1 MPRDTSIRSVL
12 VIGSGPIVIGQAC
25 EFDYSGTQAIKVLKK
40 EGLRV
45 SLVNSNPATIMTDPE
60 YADRTYIEPLTP
72 EALEAVLERERP
84 DALLPTVGGQT
95 ALNLAVELSRRG
107 VLDRLGVR
115 LIGASRRA
123 VEVGEDR
130 QLFKEAMARIGLDVP
145 TSGFATN
152 LAEARAVL
160 ELTGL
165 PAVIRPSFTLGGTG
179 GGIAYNREEFEELAE
194 RGIDLSPVHQVL
206 IEESVLGWK
215 EFELEVMRDKAD
227 NFVVICSIENFDPM
241 GIHTG
246 DSVTVA
252 PAQTLTD
259 REYQVM
265 RNAARAII
273 REVGVETGGS
283 NIQFAVDPKSGRLT
297 VIEMNP
303 RVSRS
308 SALASKATGF
318 PIAKIAALL
327 AIGYHLDEIQ
337 NDITRVTPASFEPV
351 IDYVVVK
358 IPRWAFEKFK
368 DASPTLGT
376 QMKSVGEVMAI
387 GRTFKEA
394 LQKGLRG
401 LETGVSGFARTD
413 LDDALIKPKL
423 LHADPDRI
431 FYVKR
436 ALDLGW
442 KHDEIYRMTGI
453 DPWFLDQLQQ
463 IVDLEKQMVAGLG
476 KELEAIA
483 KASGGVGASYGQASP
498 APEATGS
505 GGTGGLPGRVPG
517 RAEGL
522 VMGSRPPAETLAL
535 GGDAPLLLEAKRMG
549 FSDVRLAQ
557 IAGRTEAQV
566 RAARKA
572 KGIVPVY
579 KRVDTCSAEFESFTP
594 YLYSTYE
601 RECEA
606 APTERKKV
614 VILGSGPN
622 RIGQGIEFDYCC
634 CHAAFAFKEEGFET
648 IMVNCNPETVSTDY
662 DTSDRLYFE
671 PLAFEDVMNVLEKEK
686 PEGVVVQFGG
696 QTPLRLSVPLHE
708 AGVKILGT
716 SPDATD
722 VAEDR
727 KRFSALLDELDIKQP
742 ESGTAT
748 SLEEAKVVAD
758 RIGYPVLVR
767 PSYVLGGR
775 AMAIVYDAGRLEQYV
790 REAVKAS
797 PEHPIL
803 VDRFLEDAFEVDVDA
818 LGDGERVVIGGI
830 LQHIEEAGIHSGDSA
845 MVLPT
850 YKIAPEHLET
860 IRGYTRRLGLALGV
874 RGLMNVQ
881 YAIKNDVVYV
891 LEVNPRASRTTPFV
905 SKATG
910 VPLAKVAARI
920 MAGRSLAEQGLTAD
934 LTVNRIFVKESVF
947 PFLKF
952 PGADILLGPEM
963 KSTGEVMGISN
974 DFGIA
979 FAKSQQAA
987 GYRIPTSGAVFI
999 SVNDF
1004 DKPGVL
1010 PHARA
1015 LHEMGL
1021 EIVATRGTAA
1031 YLNAN
1036 GVKAEFVYKVQEGR
1050 PNVVD
1055 QIKDGRI
1062 KIVFNTPLGRESFYD
1077 DSAIRKSAT
1086 QHNVLV
1092 VTTLTATAATV
1103 QAIRALRERATD
1115 VLSIQ
1120 EIHELA
1126 RKEVGAAGP

>member
-1 MPRDTSIRSVL
+1 MPRDGSIRSVL

-25 EFDYSGTQAIKVLKK
+25 EFDYSGTQAIKVLRK

-60 YADRTYIEPLTP
+60 YADRTYVEPLTP
-72 EALEAVLERERP
+72 EAVEAILERERP

-107 VLDRLGVR
+107 VLDRLAVR

-130 QLFKEAMARIGLDVP
+130 RLFKEAMERIGLEVP
-145 TSGFATN
+145 KSGFAKN
-152 LAEARAVL
+152 LGEARAVL
-160 ELTGL
+160 EHAGL
-165 PAVIRPSFTLGGTG
+165 PAVVRPSFTLGGTG
-179 GGIAYNREEFEELAE
+179 GGVVYNLEEFEDVVS
-194 RGIDLSPVHQVL
+194 RGLELSPVHEIL

-215 EFELEVMRDKAD
+215 EYELEVMRDKAD

-259 REYQVM
+259 REYQAM
-265 RNAARAII
+265 RNASRAII

-283 NIQFAVDPKSGRLT
+283 NIQFAVDPKTGRMV

-327 AIGYHLDEIQ
+327 AVGYRLDEIQ

-368 DASPTLGT
+368 DASPSLGT

-394 LQKGLRG
+394 LHKGLRG
-401 LETGVSGFARTD
+401 LETGTSGFNRDD
-413 LDDALIKPKL
+413 LEDSRIKEKL
-423 LHADPDRI
+423 LNPDPDRI

-442 KHDEIYRMTGI
+442 PHAEVYRMTGI

-463 IVDLEKQMVAGLG
+463 IVDLEKRL
-476 KELEAIA
+476 
-483 KASGGVGASYGQASP
+483 
-498 APEATGS
+498 
-505 GGTGGLPGRVPG
+505 GTGIR
-517 RAEGL
+517 E
-522 VMGSRPPAETLAL
+522 ELADVSFV
-535 GGDAPLLLEAKRMG
+535 GAPLLREAKRMG

-557 IAGRTEAQV
+557 LAGKTEAEV

-572 KGIVPVY
+572 AGIVPVY

-606 APTERKKV
+606 DPTDRRKV

-634 CHAAFAFKEEGFET
+634 CHASFAFKEEGFET
-648 IMVNCNPETVSTDY
+648 IMINCNPETVSTDY

-671 PLAFEDVMNVLEKEK
+671 PLAFEDVMNVLEKER
-686 PEGVVVQFGG
+686 PEGVVIQFGG
-696 QTPLRLSVPLHE
+696 QTPLRLALPLHR
-708 AGVKILGT
+708 AGVRILGT
-716 SPDATD
+716 SPDAID
-722 VAEDR
+722 LAEDR
-727 KRFSALLDELDIKQP
+727 KRFRALLNELGIPQP
-742 ESGTAT
+742 ESDTAT
-748 SLEEAKVVAD
+748 SLEEAKAVAE

-775 AMAIVYDAGRLEQYV
+775 AMAIVYDAGRLEEFV

-850 YKIAPEHLET
+850 YKITPPHLET
-860 IRGYTRRLGLALGV
+860 IRAHTRRMGLALGV
-874 RGLMNVQ
+874 KGLMNVQ

-910 VPLAKVAARI
+910 VPMAKVAAQI
-920 MAGRSLAEQGLTAD
+920 MAGRTLLELGLTED
-934 LTVNRIFVKESVF
+934 LRVNRIFVKESVF

-963 KSTGEVMGISN
+963 KSTGEVMGIST

-987 GYRIPTSGAVFI
+987 GFRIPTSGAVFV

-1010 PHARA
+1010 PHAKA
-1015 LHEMGL
+1015 LHEMGF
-1021 EIVATRGTAA
+1021 EILSTRGTAE
-1031 YLNAN
+1031 YLVAH
-1036 GVKAEFVYKVQEGR
+1036 GVPAEMLYKVNEGR

-1055 QIKDGRI
+1055 FIKDGRI
-1062 KIVFNTPLGRESFYD
+1062 RIVFNTPLGGESFYD
-1077 DSAIRKSAT
+1077 DAAIRKSAVV
-1086 QHNVLV
+1086 HNVLV

-1103 QAIRALRERATD
+1103 QAVRALRERATD
-1115 VLSIQ
+1115 FLSLQ
-1120 EIHELA
+1120 EIHLGQAETLLA
-1126 RKEVGAAGP
+1126 SASGETDPA